1 MAKIKVGQDSGTITV
16 TTAGSTRKDY
26 RVTDGTITAHKDDV
40 SDLLAAI
47 VGAELVDGTVDEPVD
62 VDSPPQ
68 LPAPV
73 AGALGTPDPAAKPG
87 K

>member
-26 RVTDGTITAHKDDV
+26 RVTGGQITAHKDDV
-40 SDLLAAI
+40 ADLLAAI
-47 VGAELVDGTVDEPVD
+47 TGAELVDGTQDEPVD
-62 VDSPPQ
+62 LDGPPD

-73 AGALGTPDPAAKPG
+73 PGSLATPDPAAKPG